1 MATAN
6 SFLTIFTFIHVL
18 CRTASSIFNMV
29 CVCISINFTTTV
41 ELSSF
46 LNGKEGRVDRN
57 GKIDKKRE
65 RSLEKE
71 EPEQSTT
78 VAY

>member
-1 MATAN
+1 MVKKGELIEREN
-6 SFLTIFTFIHVL
+6 LT
-18 CRTASSIFNMV
+18 
-29 CVCISINFTTTV
+29 
-41 ELSSF
+41 
-46 LNGKEGRVDRN
+46 
-57 GKIDKKRE
+57 KRE

>member
-1 MATAN
+1 
-6 SFLTIFTFIHVL
+6 
-18 CRTASSIFNMV
+18 MV